1 MTASYPTVEKWVIAE
16 GIFHRTFDGV
26 RPIGQSGREAG
37 AFWLGRREATA
48 HVYSVVLP
56 HGIGVEEHRGRWAV
70 SPEVFGAIT
79 RWAKPRNLCLL
90 AVAHTHVRGVPP
102 VLSWTDRNLGVR
114 VPGMLAAVIGNGG
127 ADADHLKWGWYVFEN
142 TDYRTLA
149 QDEIS
154 ERIRIDQN
162 GEFEAWSADAHGVKA
177 LRT

>member
-1 MTASYPTVEKWVIAE
+1 MAANYPTVNRWVIAE
-16 GIFHRTFDGV
+16 GVFRQTLAGV
-26 RPIGQSGREAG
+26 RPIGQSGKEAG

-48 HVYSVVLP
+48 HVDSVVLP

-79 RWAKPRNLCLL
+79 QWAKPRNLCLL

-102 VLSWTDRNLGVR
+102 VLSWTDRNLGIR

-127 ADADHLKWGWYVFEN
+127 DDSDHLMWGWYVFEN
-142 TDYRTLA
+142 DDYILLS
-149 QDEIS
+149 QHDIG
-154 ERIRIDQN
+154 ERIRVDA
-162 GEFEAWSADAHGVKA
+162 GGSFEVWVADANGVQV

>member
-1 MTASYPTVEKWVIAE
+1 MAASYPTVENWVIAD
-16 GIFHRTFDGV
+16 GIFHRTLDGV
-26 RPIGQSGREAG
+26 RPTGQSGREAG

-56 HGIGVEEHRGRWAV
+56 HGIGVEERSGRWAV

-79 RWAKPRNLCLL
+79 RWAKPRNVCLL

-114 VPGMLAAVIGNGG
+114 IPGMLAVVIGNGG
-127 ADADHLKWGWYVFEN
+127 DDVDHLKWGWYVFEN
-142 TDYRTLA
+142 TEYRKLEHN
-149 QDEIS
+149 EIT
-154 ERIRIDQN
+154 ERIKVEPN
-162 GEFEAWSADAHGVKA
+162 GEFEAWSANANGVQV